1 MDRFVPTQSFLA
13 HPLSVKVCDNKFP
26 VMAYT
31 RDFSSMPKS
40 SIFSSTTMYS
50 TSSLLGHCLGCIQG
64 EHQQKKELVFSS
76 NFIDRLLSAS
86 KALAAT
92 ISLCPEGGASP
103 MPPTFL
109 VSAMQVHH
117 LLLELP
123 AKGHLQRGCWLWN
136 RRQT

>member
-1 MDRFVPTQSFLA
+1 
-13 HPLSVKVCDNKFP
+13 
-26 VMAYT
+26 
-31 RDFSSMPKS
+31 
-40 SIFSSTTMYS
+40 
-50 TSSLLGHCLGCIQG
+50 
-64 EHQQKKELVFSS
+64 
-76 NFIDRLLSAS
+76 
-86 KALAAT
+86 LAAT